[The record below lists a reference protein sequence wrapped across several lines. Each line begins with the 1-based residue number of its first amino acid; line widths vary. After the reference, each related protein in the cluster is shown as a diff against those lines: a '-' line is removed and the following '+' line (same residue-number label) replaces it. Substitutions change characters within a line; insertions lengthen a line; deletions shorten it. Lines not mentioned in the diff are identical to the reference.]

1 MEIRCLGMLMLCMSI
16 LVNGIPRPN
25 EGGAKKRV
33 HEQQPLSGEEHYQS
47 NKQHN
52 AEYDHE
58 AFLGNE
64 QKATFDQL
72 SPEESLR
79 RLGILVDKIDR
90 DGDKKITEEE
100 LKFYIDHTQKR
111 YIYEDVDRQWKDLNP
126 DNKPSILWGEYVNR
140 TYGFDVDDPQR
151 NTEFN
156 YKDMK
161 RRDRRR
167 WEKADLDNNDKL
179 TKDELTS
186 FLHPEEIDHM
196 KEIMVEETMED
207 IDKDKDGRISLD
219 EYIGDMYSEDER
231 KNNAEE
237 PDWLKTEK
245 EQFTRYRDK
254 NGDGYMGKSEVKDWI
269 LPAEYDNVAAESTHL
284 MHEADSN
291 KDGVLTKEEILE
303 KHDIF
308 VGSQVTD
315 FGEALARHDEF

>member
-1 MEIRCLGMLMLCMSI
+1 MLCLSMM
-16 LVNGIPRPN
+16 VDGIPRPN
-25 EGGAKKRV
+25 EDGAKKRV
-33 HEQQPLSGEEHYQS
+33 HEQKPLSDEQHFKGDGH
-47 NKQHN
+47 KHN

-72 SPEESLR
+72 SPDESLR
-79 RLGILVDKIDR
+79 RLGILADKIDR
-90 DGDKKITEEE
+90 DSDGKITEEE

-126 DNKPSILWGEYVNR
+126 DSKPSILWGEYVNR
-140 TYGFDVDDPQR
+140 TYGYDVDDPAR

-156 YKDMK
+156 YKEMK
-161 RRDRRR
+161 ERDRRR
-167 WEKADLDNNDKL
+167 WEKADLNKDDSL

-186 FLHPEEIDHM
+186 FLHPEEFDHM
-196 KEIMVEETMED
+196 KDIMVEETIDD

-219 EYIGDMYSEDER
+219 EYIGDMYSEEER
-231 KNNAEE
+231 KNNAQE
-237 PDWLKTEK
+237 PEWLKSEK
-245 EQFTRYRDK
+245 EQFSRYRDK
-254 NGDGYMGKSEVKDWI
+254 NGDGFMGKAEVKDWI
-269 LPAEYDNVAAESTHL
+269 LPAEYDNVAAESAHL
-284 MHEADSN
+284 MHEADAD
-291 KDGVLTKEEILE
+291 KDGVLTKQEILD